1 MRIAYISQEYPPS
14 PRAGGIGS
22 YVKEIAH
29 DMASRGHEVTV
40 LTASDDT
47 RKSDIVK
54 EDGVRVIHLSGGSF
68 FIEGLEGKTRFAK
81 LKKLRCLYRFWS
93 YRIKLR
99 QAIQQYGPFDVIEVP
114 EYGCEGLY
122 LNDLGMPI
130 VYRLHTPT
138 LMDHE
143 HFNVLPF
150 SISRAPYYLQG
161 WIELKVL
168 RKKAKYITSCSS
180 SLKEWAE
187 RNVFKAEKDIR
198 VIYNPIRFLNY
209 EHFSILEKRKNEIN
223 ILYAGTICD
232 WKGVGD
238 LCEACTILEKE
249 GITFTLTIAGKTG
262 AYADSLAARTWLK
275 LLGKIKREELMKL
288 YGQVDVVCFPS
299 WWENMPMVCIEAMMS
314 GALVIG
320 SNSGGMA
327 EIINDGVNGF
337 LLPPKNP
344 QLWAKKIKEVFVLP
358 SAQKEQ
364 ISTNAIERIRTTFS
378 LEVIAHRMEE
388 YYKEVIESCKQSTK

>member
-1 MRIAYISQEYPPS
+1 MKIAYVSQEYPPS

-29 DMASRGHEVTV
+29 GMAACGHEVTV
-40 LTASDDT
+40 ITANDDT

-54 EDGVRVIHLSGGSF
+54 ENGVRIIHLSGGNF
-68 FIEGLEGKTRFAK
+68 FIECVEGKSLFAK
-81 LKKLRCLYRFWS
+81 LKKLRCLYRFGG
-93 YRIKLR
+93 YRRKLR
-99 QAIQQYGPFDVIEVP
+99 HAIKQYGPFDVIEVP

-122 LNDLGMPI
+122 LNDLGMPV

-143 HFNVLPF
+143 HFNILPF
-150 SISRAPYYLQG
+150 SLSRAPYYLQG
-161 WIELKVL
+161 LIEFGVL
-168 RKKAKYITSCSS
+168 RNKAKYITSCSS

-187 RNVFKAEKDIR
+187 RNVFKAKKDIR
-198 VIYNPIRFLNY
+198 VIYNPIHFQNY
-209 EHFSILEKRKNEIN
+209 NHPSFRKKGMNEIS

-232 WKGVGD
+232 WKGVND

-249 GITFTLTIAGKTG
+249 GIAFVLTMTGKTG
-262 AYADSLAARTWLK
+262 AFVDSLPTRPWLK
-275 LLGKIKREELMKL
+275 LLGKVKREELMKL
-288 YGQVDVVCFPS
+288 YGQADVVCFPS
-299 WWENMPMVCIEAMMS
+299 WWENMPMVCIEAMMC

-344 QLWAKKIKEVFVLP
+344 RLWAKKIVEVYALP
-358 SAQKEQ
+358 SIKKEQ
-364 ISTNAIERIRTTFS
+364 ISMNATERIRSTFS
-378 LEVIAHRMEE
+378 LEVITHRMEK
-388 YYKEVIESCKQSTK
+388 YYKEAIESSKQSKK

>member
-262 AYADSLAARTWLK
+262 AYADSLAARPWLK